1 MDGILNK
8 IDFTVCVLTFFLVV
22 STVLSAKVPLTKTGK
37 NNNYAKAVPTI
48 PPKIITKPI
57 VTTPA
62 LPEKIVPIFDEEPTT
77 TILAELAAAAPSV
90 PPDVQTTIKK
100 KTVKTD
106 NSNAK
111 AVPTLPP
118 IIITKL
124 IATTPAQTE
133 KIVPIFDEEPTTAI
147 LEEAAAAAPSVPPEL
162 STKPPKPVSTIG
174 IQIATT
180 PPELLTKPPKPVSTI
195 GIQIATP
202 PELLTKPP
210 KPVST
215 IGIQTATP
223 VFETPRVLRFVPT
236 FDPDPTYYPDLID
249 IEQPSAIVTYPR
261 EVQKFVTA
269 VNFDIPEFLEVQTP
283 AFSNG
288 DSTQPSAIVT
298 HPREVQKLVATLN
311 FDIPQFL
318 GVQTPAFSNGD
329 STQPPVLI
337 NSGTQNPGILEIAG
351 AQTPGFSNGDSTQ
364 PPVLI
369 HSGTQNPGILE
380 IAGAQTPGFS
390 NGVSTPEMAV
400 VGPTTAISGVESSAM
415 AGAQTQ
421 VSSNGDTVEQ
431 QSFSS
436 ESISSILDPALSKSQ
451 ASNLSTVAGDNGDQT
466 NPSAI
471 EAQAKSVVTSV
482 YPTNVDLNVG
492 PTTAISGVESSAM
505 AGAQT
510 QVSSNGDTVE
520 QQSFSSESISSILD
534 PALSKSQAS
543 NLSTVAG
550 DNGDQTNPSA
560 IEAQAKSVVTSVYP
574 TNVDLMN
581 LYDYL
586 LSSYDT
592 RVRPKLNQSQT
603 TEVSVFFSILNILD
617 FRTSTQTFDILGY
630 FYFVWKDD
638 FLTWK
643 PRKYSRLQWIKIPQP
658 EVWTPQVM
666 IANMYSGESKIGD
679 KSDRVL
685 VTFRGTVSWVPEA
698 TYRIICEVEIE
709 YYPFDKQT
717 CRLTFY
723 VSDEMATEVD
733 LVPDAKHNGVRTDH
747 YIENSEWK
755 LVNASVE
762 KYTVYGVSYIDVV
775 FTVERRLEFIFFT
788 TVAPLLLLSV
798 LNLCAFLIPVQSEEK
813 GSYSVTIVITYGVF
827 ISQITASLPPNSVA
841 IPYMLL
847 YMIWLLGFSVS
858 TVIYAIIQSRLF
870 SHYGKQVVGMKSLIK
885 CFGKKR
891 GKSATDPEKANGDET
906 KNTDD
911 TPENNGSS
919 LLCGDI
925 LRKLDVLMLVLYV
938 LSISGTTAYF
948 FCSMKIANTIF

>member
-1 MDGILNK
+1 MDGILFK
-8 IDFTVCVLTFFLVV
+8 IDFTVCFLTFFLVV

-62 LPEKIVPIFDEEPTT
+62 LPEKIVPIFDEKPTT
-77 TILAELAAAAPSV
+77 AILEAAAAAPSV

-162 STKPPKPVSTIG
+162 STKSPKPVSTIG
-174 IQIATT
+174 IQIAT

-223 VFETPRVLRFVPT
+223 VFETPLVLRFVPT
-236 FDPDPTYYPDLID
+236 FDPDPTYYPDPID
-249 IEQPSAIVTYPR
+249 IEPPSAIVTYPR
-261 EVQKFVTA
+261 EVQELYAT
-269 VNFDIPEFLEVQTP
+269 VNFDIPELLEVQTP
-283 AFSNG
+283 AFING

-311 FDIPQFL
+311 FDIPQLL

-351 AQTPGFSNGDSTQ
+351 AHTPGFSNGDSTQ

-369 HSGTQNPGILE
+369 NSGTQNPGILE

-400 VGPTTAISGVESSAM
+400 VGPTTAISGVETPAM
-415 AGAQTQ
+415 TGAQTQ
-421 VSSNGDTVEQ
+421 ASSNGDTVEQ
-431 QSFSS
+431 QSLSS

-471 EAQAKSVVTSV
+471 EAQS
-482 YPTNVDLNVG
+482 
-492 PTTAISGVESSAM
+492 
-505 AGAQT
+505 
-510 QVSSNGDTVE
+510 
-520 QQSFSSESISSILD
+520 
-534 PALSKSQAS
+534 
-543 NLSTVAG
+543 
-550 DNGDQTNPSA
+550 
-560 IEAQAKSVVTSVYP
+560 KSVVTSVYP

-685 VTFRGTVSWVPEA
+685 VTFQGTVSWVPEA

-755 LVNASVE
+755 LVNASVD

-891 GKSATDPEKANGDET
+891 GKTATDPEKANGDET
-906 KNTDD
+906 NNTDD
-911 TPENNGSS
+911 TPEKNGSS

>member
-8 IDFTVCVLTFFLVV
+8 IDFTVCFLTFFLVV
-22 STVLSAKVPLTKTGK
+22 STVLPAKVPLTKTGK
-37 NNNYAKAVPTI
+37 GTNNNLKKAVPTI

-62 LPEKIVPIFDEEPTT
+62 LPEKIVPIFDEESTT

-133 KIVPIFDEEPTTAI
+133 KIVTIFDEEPTTAI

-174 IQIATT
+174 IQIAT

-223 VFETPRVLRFVPT
+223 VFETPLVLRFVPT

-311 FDIPQFL
+311 FDIPELLEVQTPAFINGDSTQPSAIVTHPREVQKLVATLNFDMPELL
-318 GVQTPAFSNGD
+318 GVQTPAFSSGD

-364 PPVLI
+364 PSVLI
-369 HSGTQNPGILE
+369 NSGTQNPGILE

-390 NGVSTPEMAV
+390 TGVSTPEIAV

-436 ESISSILDPALSKSQ
+436 KSISSILDPALSKSQ
-451 ASNLSTVAGDNGDQT
+451 AFNLSTVAGDNGDQT
-466 NPSAI
+466 NP
-471 EAQAKSVVTSV
+471 
-482 YPTNVDLNVG
+482 G
-492 PTTAISGVESSAM
+492 
-505 AGAQT
+505 
-510 QVSSNGDTVE
+510 
-520 QQSFSSESISSILD
+520 
-534 PALSKSQAS
+534 
-543 NLSTVAG
+543 
-550 DNGDQTNPSA
+550 A

-679 KSDRVL
+679 TSDRVL
-685 VTFRGTVSWVPEA
+685 VTFQGTVSWVPEA

-870 SHYGKQVVGMKSLIK
+870 SHYGKQVIGMKSLIK

-891 GKSATDPEKANGDET
+891 GKSTTDPEKANSDET
-906 KNTDD
+906 NNTDD

>member
-8 IDFTVCVLTFFLVV
+8 IEFTVCFLTFFLVV
-22 STVLSAKVPLTKTGK
+22 SNVLPAKVPLTKTGK
-37 NNNYAKAVPTI
+37 GTNNNLKKAVPTI
-48 PPKIITKPI
+48 PPKIITKLI
-57 VTTPA
+57 ATTPA
-62 LPEKIVPIFDEEPTT
+62 QTEKIVPIFDEEPTT
-77 TILAELAAAAPSV
+77 TILAEAAAAPSV

-118 IIITKL
+118 LIITKL

-174 IQIATT
+174 IQIAT
-180 PPELLTKPPKPVSTI
+180 PPELW
-195 GIQIATP
+195 
-202 PELLTKPP
+202 TKPP

-223 VFETPRVLRFVPT
+223 VFETPLVLRFVPT
-236 FDPDPTYYPDLID
+236 FDPIPTYYPDLID
-249 IEQPSAIVTYPR
+249 IEPPSAIVTYPR
-261 EVQKFVTA
+261 EVQELYAT

-298 HPREVQKLVATLN
+298 HPHEVQKLVATLN
-311 FDIPQFL
+311 FDIPQLL

-369 HSGTQNPGILE
+369 NSGTQNPGILE

-451 ASNLSTVAGDNGDQT
+451 ASNLSTVAGDNGYQT

-471 EAQAKSVVTSV
+471 EAQS
-482 YPTNVDLNVG
+482 
-492 PTTAISGVESSAM
+492 
-505 AGAQT
+505 
-510 QVSSNGDTVE
+510 
-520 QQSFSSESISSILD
+520 
-534 PALSKSQAS
+534 
-543 NLSTVAG
+543 
-550 DNGDQTNPSA
+550 
-560 IEAQAKSVVTSVYP
+560 KSVVTSVYP

-906 KNTDD
+906 NNTDD
-911 TPENNGSS
+911 TLEKNGSS